1 MEALVRSHVSPLDVA
16 WSTLKKMYGRPLG
29 PHPETGLDMGLPW
42 PMGHIGAPPDA
53 SVDHPEYR
61 GRKPSPPSPPVPETA
76 NPLPENQP
84 PLSAQEQREEKMFRL
99 RSGKYNSA
107 AHEQWLRERGPR

>member
-42 PMGHIGAPPDA
+42 PMGHIDAPPDA

-76 NPLPENQP
+76 NPLPGNQP